1 MFFKGFAKT
10 AKNVDF
16 DCKIFKDRGNVWFF
30 FRSTRILNG
39 ETDKS
44 RHLRMKKQ
52 AMNVIAGH
60 LYVVEAIMIFDQYL
74 VNILTATINLGRLE
88 IVQMQAREMAP
99 FCIEGLD
106 IKMANKI
113 DLLEQMAK

>member
-16 DCKIFKDRGNVWFF
+16 DCKIFKDRGNVGF

-44 RHLRMKKQ
+44 RHLRMKK
-52 AMNVIAGH
+52 
-60 LYVVEAIMIFDQYL
+60 
-74 VNILTATINLGRLE
+74 
-88 IVQMQAREMAP
+88 
-99 FCIEGLD
+99 
-106 IKMANKI
+106 
-113 DLLEQMAK
+113 